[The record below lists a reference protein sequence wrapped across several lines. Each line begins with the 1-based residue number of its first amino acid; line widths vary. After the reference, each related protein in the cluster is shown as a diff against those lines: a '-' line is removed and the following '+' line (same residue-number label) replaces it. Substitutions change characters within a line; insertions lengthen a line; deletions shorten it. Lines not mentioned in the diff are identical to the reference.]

1 MENSEKSTNINVTN
15 VMFVSMSSIVNI
27 TSALNKTSIVWQ
39 DVFDYHERVSTPQ
52 QIWDLQFCSN
62 LHIRKYQYFCFD
74 IFISLPH
81 HYVLRLHQKFNY
93 CFASTNKQTPKKKKL
108 SSTYFSWY
116 VQIRLFGQYKT
127 FESKKYIF

>member
-1 MENSEKSTNINVTN
+1 
-15 VMFVSMSSIVNI
+15 MFVSMSSIVNI

>member
-52 QIWDLQFCSN
+52 QITPLGFAVLQ
-62 LHIRKYQYFCFD
+62 
-74 IFISLPH
+74 
-81 HYVLRLHQKFNY
+81 
-93 CFASTNKQTPKKKKL
+93 
-108 SSTYFSWY
+108 
-116 VQIRLFGQYKT
+116 
-127 FESKKYIF
+127 

>member
-93 CFASTNKQTPKKKKL
+93 CFASTNKQTPKKKKAVINIL
-108 SSTYFSWY
+108 
-116 VQIRLFGQYKT
+116 
-127 FESKKYIF
+127 